1 MTDASDPLARLR
13 EDLATRVVTV
23 NRIGS
28 GRVAA
33 ALRAVPRHLF
43 LPGLPPEAT
52 YADDAI
58 VTKRD
63 QGGQAISSSSQ
74 PAIMAIMLDQ
84 LDLAAGHR
92 VLEIGAG
99 TGYNAALISHIV
111 GPSGQVTSIDID
123 PELVGTAR
131 EHLASAGFGEVT
143 VASAD
148 GAVGYPQHAPY
159 DRIIATVGVSDLA
172 GPWLEQAA
180 PAARIVVPLDV
191 RGAQVSAAFERA
203 DPATTWSPWTSR
215 SLAPCGFMRMRGRL
229 AGPERL
235 VMVEPG
241 LSVMLPDGVL
251 PGGTGVDAG
260 ALAGLLSGPSVPHPT
275 QVQAGS
281 AQVVWG
287 LGLWLAAHEP
297 RLCRRTTDMP
307 AGPAAAADGQPPAAG
322 PARLADAPLR
332 SRNWHAT
339 IGILD
344 PGGLA
349 VLTGTPAGG
358 RAAEA
363 DPAAAADPPSDAIT
377 LGAAGFGP
385 RAAELAA
392 ELAAHVQA
400 WDLAGL
406 PAIAGLHVDAYPRS
420 GPDEP
425 PAVPGAL
432 IMERPGTRFLI
443 YHT

>member
-1 MTDASDPLARLR
+1 VTDSLARLR
-13 EDLATRVVTV
+13 EDLAARVVTA

-43 LPGLPPEAT
+43 LPDLPPEAA

-63 QGGQAISSSSQ
+63 RDGQPISSSSQ

-84 LDLAAGHR
+84 LDLAPGHR

-111 GPSGQVTSIDID
+111 GASGQVTSIDID
-123 PELVGTAR
+123 SELVGTAR
-131 EHLASAGFGEVT
+131 AHLASAGYTEVT

-148 GAVGYPQHAPY
+148 GAGGYPAHAPY

-191 RGAQVSAAFERA
+191 RGTQVSAAFERA
-203 DPATTWSPWTSR
+203 VPAAAGGPWVSR
-215 SLAPCGFMRMRGRL
+215 LLAPCGFMRMRGSL
-229 AGPERL
+229 AGPERV
-235 VMVEPG
+235 VMVAPG
-241 LSVMLPDGVL
+241 LAVMFPDGVL
-251 PGGTGVDAG
+251 PGGAEAG
-260 ALAGLLSGPSVPHPT
+260 AGAVAALLAGPAVPHPT
-275 QVQAGS
+275 RVRAASGQVA
-281 AQVVWG
+281 WG

-297 RLCRRTTDMP
+297 RLCRLNDEP
-307 AGPAAAADGQPPAAG
+307 PHDPAADTPSPP
-322 PARLADAPLR
+322 RLVEAPLR
-332 SRNWHAT
+332 GRNWHAT
-339 IGILD
+339 LGILD

-349 VLTGTPAGG
+349 VLTGSPV
-358 RAAEA
+358 A
-363 DPAAAADPPSDAIT
+363 DRAAAAEVTAPVPVA
-377 LGAAGFGP
+377 LGTVGFGP

-400 WDLAGL
+400 WDRAGH
-406 PAIAGLHVDAYPRS
+406 PAIAGLHIDAYPRS

-425 PAVPGAL
+425 PPVPGAL
-432 IMERPGTRFLI
+432 VMARPATRFLI

>member
-1 MTDASDPLARLR
+1 MTDVSDPLARLR
-13 EDLATRVVTV
+13 EDLAARVVTAT
-23 NRIGS
+23 RIGS

-63 QGGQAISSSSQ
+63 QGGQPISSSSQ

-84 LDLAAGHR
+84 LDLAPGHR
-92 VLEIGAG
+92 VLEIGTG

-131 EHLASAGFGEVT
+131 EHLASAGFTEVT

-148 GAVGYPQHAPY
+148 GAGGYPQHAPY

-191 RGAQVSAAFERA
+191 RGTQVAAAFERA
-203 DPATTWSPWTSR
+203 DPAAAEGPWTSR
-215 SLAPCGFMRMRGRL
+215 SLAPCGFMRMRGSL
-229 AGPERL
+229 AGPER
-235 VMVEPG
+235 VIMVEPG

-275 QVQAGS
+275 GVRAAS
-281 AQVVWG
+281 TQVVWG
-287 LGLWLAAHEP
+287 LSLWLGAHEP
-297 RLCRRTTDMP
+297 RLCRLNDETLP
-307 AGPAAAADGQPPAAG
+307 GPARAAEGQPPAGGA
-322 PARLADAPLR
+322 PRLVDAPLR

-339 IGILD
+339 QGILD

-363 DPAAAADPPSDAIT
+363 DPADPVTVT
-377 LGAAGFGP
+377 LGTAGFGP

-392 ELAAHVQA
+392 ELAAHVEA
-400 WDLAGL
+400 WDLAGR
-406 PAIAGLHVDAYPRS
+406 PAIAGLHVDAYPKS

-432 IMERPGTRFLI
+432 IMDRPGTRFLI

>member
-297 RLCRRTTDMP
+297 RLCRLNDDMP

-363 DPAAAADPPSDAIT
+363 DPAAAADPPSDAVT

-400 WDLAGL
+400 WDLAR
-406 PAIAGLHVDAYPRS
+406 PAMAGLHIDAYPRS

>member
-1 MTDASDPLARLR
+1 MSDSLAQLR
-13 EDLATRVVTV
+13 EDLATRVVTA

-28 GRVAA
+28 GHVAA

-43 LPGLPPEAT
+43 LPDLPPEAT

-84 LDLAAGHR
+84 LDLASGQR

-111 GPSGQVTSIDID
+111 GASGQVTSIDID

-131 EHLASAGFGEVT
+131 EHLASAGFAAVT

-148 GAVGYPQHAPY
+148 GAGGYPEHAPY

-180 PAARIVVPLDV
+180 PGARIVVPLDV
-191 RGAQVSAAFERA
+191 RGTQVAVAFERA
-203 DPATTWSPWTSR
+203 DPAGIEGPWTSR
-215 SLAPCGFMRMRGRL
+215 SLAPCGFMRMRGSL

-235 VMVEPG
+235 VMLEPR
-241 LSVMLPDGVL
+241 LSLMLPDGVW
-251 PGGTGVDAG
+251 PGGTEVDAG
-260 ALAGLLSGPSVPHPT
+260 ALAGLLSGPSVPHLT
-275 QVQAGS
+275 SVQAGS

-287 LGLWLAAHEP
+287 LGLWLAAREP
-297 RLCRRTTDMP
+297 RFCRLNDVMP
-307 AGPAAAADGQPPAAG
+307 PDPAAAEDGRPPSAA
-322 PARLADAPLR
+322 AAWLADAPLR

-339 IGILD
+339 LGILD

-349 VLTGTPAGG
+349 VLTGT
-358 RAAEA
+358 RAAEPA
-363 DPAAAADPPSDAIT
+363 AETDPAGPLT
-377 LGAAGFGP
+377 LGSAGFGP

-392 ELAAHVQA
+392 ELAAHVEA
-400 WDLAGL
+400 WDLASQ
-406 PAIAGLHVDAYPRS
+406 PAIAGLHIDVYPRS

-425 PAVPGAL
+425 PPVPGAL
-432 IMERPGTRFLI
+432 IMERPGNRFLI

>member
-1 MTDASDPLARLR
+1 M
-13 EDLATRVVTV
+13 
-23 NRIGS
+23 
-28 GRVAA
+28 AA

-111 GPSGQVTSIDID
+111 GPSGEVTSIDID

-191 RGAQVSAAFERA
+191 RGAQVAAAFERA

-229 AGPERL
+229 TGPERL

-297 RLCRRTTDMP
+297 RLCRLNDDIP

-363 DPAAAADPPSDAIT
+363 DPAAAADPPSNAVT

-400 WDLAGL
+400 WDLAGR

>member
-1 MTDASDPLARLR
+1 M
-13 EDLATRVVTV
+13 
-23 NRIGS
+23 
-28 GRVAA
+28 
-33 ALRAVPRHLF
+33 
-43 LPGLPPEAT
+43 
-52 YADDAI
+52 
-58 VTKRD
+58 
-63 QGGQAISSSSQ
+63 
-74 PAIMAIMLDQ
+74 
-84 LDLAAGHR
+84 
-92 VLEIGAG
+92 
-99 TGYNAALISHIV
+99 
-111 GPSGQVTSIDID
+111 
-123 PELVGTAR
+123 
-131 EHLASAGFGEVT
+131 
-143 VASAD
+143 
-148 GAVGYPQHAPY
+148 
-159 DRIIATVGVSDLA
+159 
-172 GPWLEQAA
+172 
-180 PAARIVVPLDV
+180 PLDV

-229 AGPERL
+229 TGPERL

-297 RLCRRTTDMP
+297 RLCRLNDDMP
-307 AGPAAAADGQPPAAG
+307 TGPAAAADGQPPAAG

-344 PGGLA
+344 RGGLA

-363 DPAAAADPPSDAIT
+363 DPAAAADPLSDAVT

-400 WDLAGL
+400 WDLAG
-406 PAIAGLHVDAYPRS
+406 PPSRVCTSTPIPGPGRTSRPRS
-420 GPDEP
+420 L
-425 PAVPGAL
+425 V
-432 IMERPGTRFLI
+432 R
-443 YHT
+443 

>member
-1 MTDASDPLARLR
+1 MSDSLAQLR
-13 EDLATRVVTV
+13 EDLATRVVTA

-28 GRVAA
+28 GRVAT

-43 LPGLPPEAT
+43 LPDLPPEAT

-84 LDLAAGHR
+84 LDLAPGQR

-111 GPSGQVTSIDID
+111 GASGQVTSIDID

-131 EHLASAGFGEVT
+131 EHLASAGFAAVT

-148 GAVGYPQHAPY
+148 GAGGYPEHAPY

-180 PAARIVVPLDV
+180 PGARIVVPLDV
-191 RGAQVSAAFERA
+191 RGTQVAVAFERA
-203 DPATTWSPWTSR
+203 DPAGIEGPWTSR
-215 SLAPCGFMRMRGRL
+215 SLAPCGFMRMRGSL

-235 VMVEPG
+235 VMLEPR
-241 LSVMLPDGVL
+241 LSLMLPDGVW
-251 PGGTGVDAG
+251 PGGTEVDAG
-260 ALAGLLSGPSVPHPT
+260 VLADPLSGPSVPHPT
-275 QVQAGS
+275 SVQAGS
-281 AQVVWG
+281 AQVIWG
-287 LGLWLAAHEP
+287 LGLWLAAREP
-297 RLCRRTTDMP
+297 RFCRLNDVMP
-307 AGPAAAADGQPPAAG
+307 PDPAAAEDGRPPSAPAAW
-322 PARLADAPLR
+322 LADAPLR

-339 IGILD
+339 LGILD

-349 VLTGTPAGG
+349 VLTGT
-358 RAAEA
+358 RAAE
-363 DPAAAADPPSDAIT
+363 PAAETDPVGPLT
-377 LGAAGFGP
+377 LGSVGFGP

-392 ELAAHVQA
+392 ELAAHVEA
-400 WDLAGL
+400 WDLASQ
-406 PAIAGLHVDAYPRS
+406 PAIAGLHIDVYPRS

-425 PAVPGAL
+425 PPVPDAL
-432 IMERPGTRFLI
+432 IMERPGNRFLI